1 MDRVLEFIDDNIASS
16 IYGRKTV
23 NGRYHHN
30 SSYSSA
36 NSIVKHGILSMKDLH
51 NSGINIYSLDAL
63 ERASNHL
70 LHINGNDGISLA
82 VVGLTDL
89 YKDEDEYDPYKLECV
104 DFVVDDSIKACRST
118 LHYGNEFI
126 SYNSIPNDKINAVDI
141 RLRKYLRLASNIND
155 VNKAIRYYEDLREI
169 ASTLK
174 ECSLDIPLREMSSD
188 NYVLDIDRVSNM
200 PKIKTL
206 FK

>member
-1 MDRVLEFIDDNIASS
+1 MPFNF
-16 IYGRKTV
+16 T
-23 NGRYHHN
+23 
-30 SSYSSA
+30 
-36 NSIVKHGILSMKDLH
+36 
-51 NSGINIYSLDAL
+51 
-63 ERASNHL
+63 
-70 LHINGNDGISLA
+70 
-82 VVGLTDL
+82 
-89 YKDEDEYDPYKLECV
+89 
-104 DFVVDDSIKACRST
+104 
-118 LHYGNEFI
+118 YGNEFI

-169 ASTLK
+169 ASALK